1 MKKICFWGEKN
12 KMKKILLIFLKRKI
26 CPYIPNLIIWILI
39 LLLIIGV
46 GIYFK
51 GYNNNDLL
59 SYVGGVISSMITL
72 YGVWWQVNREEKQ
85 KEKERMRSILKY
97 LKYILEKNYENI
109 SKKNFIVSNYK
120 ILSYILKLTA
130 NENDIIENFEIID
143 VSFMEK
149 IFFLNFDED
158 ILFLNERF
166 KIYNKA
172 RNAIYTDIDIRYKTI
187 EELKKIDFQDEENK
201 NIEEL
206 EKFKN
211 SLMKVGTL
219 SKLIYNYSIT
229 DDVQKY
235 KNLPEVNY
243 KKSYE
248 KILKKFLVEDKYFET
263 LNEEGQKIVIYSHLL
278 HNEISKLRGATGN
291 LLKKISI
298 DKEEYSILEDSI
310 KKMYSFIKLE
320 QDMLSLKIYS
330 LEKVLKRTIFKIKK
344 ELKKIN

>member
-1 MKKICFWGEKN
+1 
-12 KMKKILLIFLKRKI
+12 MKKILLIFLKRKI
-26 CPYIPNLIIWILI
+26 CPYIPILIIWILI
-39 LLLIIGV
+39 FMSIIGV
-46 GIYFK
+46 GIFFK
-51 GYNNNDLL
+51 GYNNDLL

-97 LKYILEKNYENI
+97 LKYILEKNYEKI
-109 SKKNFIVSNYK
+109 SKRNFIVSNYK

-143 VSFMEK
+143 PSFMEK
-149 IFFLNFDED
+149 IFFLKFDED

-172 RNAIYTDIDIRYKTI
+172 RNAIYTNIDIRYKTI
-187 EELKKIDFQDEENK
+187 EELKKIESQVEKENE
-201 NIEEL
+201 IEEL
-206 EKFKN
+206 KKFKN
-211 SLMKVGTL
+211 TLMKVGTL